1 LHKIKKIYIFVLLWI
16 YYWINKKKI
25 LRKSVVLGR
34 KKEGKMSRRRLKI
47 NVGDR
52 SKRRILV
59 ILVSDYGEL
68 VEE

>member
-1 LHKIKKIYIFVLLWI
+1 
-16 YYWINKKKI
+16 
-25 LRKSVVLGR
+25 VVLGR

-47 NVGDR
+47 NVEDK

-68 VEE
+68 IG